1 MSGNI
6 ALLHQPDDLRSW
18 VQLSPYLYPF
28 CLKEMRYR
36 IGLQREGVEV
46 IEVWA
51 PINAP
56 RIAIAIDRRSLYL
69 FGLRA
74 LPDGPW
80 YCFRDYRR
88 PADPPGAPV
97 IEVDEALNY
106 ARLLGASPSAIAMPP
121 VQLLGLAA
129 DFGRS
134 RTSPQQLQ
142 ALAALMF
149 LVPEALRFDSV
160 MLAAMRYF
168 DRGFL
173 PVGELLD
180 TVQNWANASALE
192 HNNVLV
198 PHIE

>member
-28 CLKEMRYR
+28 CMREMRYR
-36 IGLQREGVEV
+36 IGLQRQGVEV

-56 RIAIAIDRRSLYL
+56 RVAIAIDRRSLYL

-74 LPDGPW
+74 LPEGPW
-80 YCFRDYRR
+80 YCFRDYAR

-97 IEVDEALNY
+97 IEIDEELNY
-106 ARLLGASPSAIAMPP
+106 SRLLGAAPSAIAMTP
-121 VQLLGLAA
+121 VQLLTLAS
-129 DFGRS
+129 DFGRA
-134 RTSPQQLQ
+134 RVSPRQLQ

-149 LVPEALRFDSV
+149 LVPEALRFDSI
-160 MLAAMRYF
+160 MLAAMRFF
-168 DRGFL
+168 DQGFL
-173 PVGELLD
+173 PVADLLD
-180 TVQNWANASALE
+180 TVQNWAEATALDHE
-192 HNNVLV
+192 NVLM
-198 PHIE
+198 PHIG